1 LPFTEPR
8 QLRSKSVRNNALR
21 HSVCSKIPDKPASAG
36 HLIAS
41 ASALSGAI
49 AVALSNWSIAM
60 VQSTEH
66 TSGNPLTSEGLQADE
81 IQIAAVQEELEVGV
95 KTTETGAVRI
105 HKIVHE
111 EMQPVPVSLRSQTVE
126 VKRFTVNRP
135 VEEKFEARQEGDTLI
150 IPVFEYVPIITMQLT
165 LKEEV
170 HVTTTESR
178 QEVFQNVLLNTEE
191 LVVERRTGTQGEWR
205 REDDDPV

>member
-1 LPFTEPR
+1 
-8 QLRSKSVRNNALR
+8 
-21 HSVCSKIPDKPASAG
+21 
-36 HLIAS
+36 
-41 ASALSGAI
+41 
-49 AVALSNWSIAM
+49 M
-60 VQSTEH
+60 VQSAKP
-66 TSGNPLTSEGLQADE
+66 TSANPCPSDGVRADE

-111 EMQPVPVSLRSQTVE
+111 KMQPIPVSLRSQTVE

-135 VEEKFEARQEGDTLI
+135 VEEKFEPRQEGDTLI

-170 HVTTTESR
+170 HVTTTVSQ
-178 QEVFQNVLLNTEE
+178 QEVFQNVLVNTEE
-191 LVVERRTGTQGEWR
+191 LVVERRSDIDGEWH
-205 REDDDPV
+205 RERDDPVDPV